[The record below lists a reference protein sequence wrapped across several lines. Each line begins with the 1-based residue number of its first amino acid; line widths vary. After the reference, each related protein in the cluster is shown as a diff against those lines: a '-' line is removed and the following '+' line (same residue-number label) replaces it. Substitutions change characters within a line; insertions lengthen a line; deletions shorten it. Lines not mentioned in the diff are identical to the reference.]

1 VTPEPRELLAD
12 LASGDEARAESAVP
26 LLAALGGAIL
36 PDLIELLGTQNR
48 DQRWWATRA
57 LAALG
62 GDGAVS
68 ALERALQDPEPEV
81 RQCAA
86 LGLRHHPAASAIRS
100 LAAALSD
107 PDRMTARLAGD
118 ALIAVG
124 PRATPDLIEVV
135 AQAGP
140 AAKIEAVRALAAIG
154 DQRSIPALY
163 ALLEDPSALV
173 QHWAE
178 EALERMGVGMVYFKP

>member
-1 VTPEPRELLAD
+1 VQPDLRALLAD
-12 LASGDEARAESAVP
+12 LTSGDEARAESAVP
-26 LLAALGGAIL
+26 GLAALGEAAL
-36 PDLIELLGTQNR
+36 PGLLELLRTPDR
-48 DQRWWATRA
+48 DRRWWATRA

-62 GDGAVS
+62 GDGAIS
-68 ALERALQDPEPEV
+68 ALVRALQDPESEI

-86 LGLRHHPAASAIRS
+86 LGLRHQPVAGAVHA
-100 LAAALSD
+100 LCAALND
-107 PDRMTARLAGD
+107 PDRLTARLAGD

-124 PRATPDLIEVV
+124 PRATPDLIELI

-140 AAKIEAVRALAAIG
+140 AAKIEAVRALAGIG
-154 DQRSIPALY
+154 DQRAIPALY
-163 ALLEDPSALV
+163 SLLDDPSALV

>member
-1 VTPEPRELLAD
+1 MAPDPRELLAD
-12 LASGDEARAESAVP
+12 LASGDEVRAESAVP
-26 LLAALGGAIL
+26 LLAALGEAVL
-36 PDLIELLGTQNR
+36 PGLLGLLGTQDR

-86 LGLRHHPAASAIRS
+86 LGLRHHPVATAVRG
-100 LAAALSD
+100 LCAALSD

-124 PRATPDLIEVV
+124 PRATPDLIEVI
-135 AQAGP
+135 ARAGP
-140 AAKIEAVRALAAIG
+140 AAKIEAVRALAGIE

-163 ALLEDPSALV
+163 ALLDDPSALV